1 MLESSPTK
9 SILDGEMRF
18 FAFLAKKIKPLRGSL
33 GGHLIALADQAVV
46 SLASFLAMIA
56 VSRWV
61 DPGQL
66 GIYSIGTSIVV
77 ILLGVQAG
85 LISLPYTIQQHS
97 ALGTASERAG
107 SALAQ
112 SAGLS
117 VASAILLAGAAL
129 TVNESPANS
138 GLSKVLWVLAF
149 AAPFLLLREFGRQF
163 SFARLRMA
171 EAFALDAAVTIIQ
184 LAALVCLGPLGR
196 ISPATACAALGCAC
210 AVIGVPWLYFVR
222 DQFEINRTAAR
233 ITKQGWELAKWLF
246 AAQITALLQRY
257 VTYWLLAIVA
267 GSAATGVF
275 AACMSIVTFANPLII
290 GLSNLFMPKAV
301 LAFTTG
307 GARPLMRQIL
317 RDSLVLAAVMIPFT
331 AAVALNGE
339 QIMRLLYHGA
349 DYRSHGST
357 VTLLALA
364 WLLFASGVPAA
375 IGLASMERPVVI
387 VWAGLF
393 GVAITVGLVPKFAGW
408 WGLTGAA
415 WAVLAGSGAEAAM
428 RWIGFSVEWS
438 RRLKEPATRE
448 TPSAEREKDSSA
460 CVTQ

>member
-1 MLESSPTK
+1 MRSS
-9 SILDGEMRF
+9 G
-18 FAFLAKKIKPLRGSL
+18 FLAKSVSPLRGNL

-46 SLASFLAMIA
+46 SCASFLAMIA

-61 DPGQL
+61 DPSQL
-66 GIYSIGTSIVV
+66 GIYSIATSIVV

-112 SAGLS
+112 SGA
-117 VASAILLAGAAL
+117 LAGVSALLIAGVAL
-129 TVNESPANS
+129 TENGSTGNS
-138 GLSKVLWVLAF
+138 GLAQVLWVLAF
-149 AAPFLLLREFGRQF
+149 ASPFLLLREFVRQF
-163 SFARLRMA
+163 SFARLRMV
-171 EAFALDAAVTIIQ
+171 EAFALDAAVAIIQ
-184 LAALVCLGPLGR
+184 LATLICLGPLGG
-196 ISPATACAALGCAC
+196 ISPATACAALGGAC
-210 AVIGVPWLYFVR
+210 AIIGAPWLYFAR
-222 DQFEINRTAAR
+222 GQFEINRTAPSIA
-233 ITKQGWELAKWLF
+233 KQGWELAKWLF

-275 AACMSIVTFANPLII
+275 AACMSIVTFVNPLII

-317 RDSLVLAAVMIPFT
+317 RDSLALGAVMIPLS
-331 AAVALNGE
+331 AIIALNGE

-349 DYRSHGST
+349 DYQGHGST
-357 VTLLALA
+357 VALLVLA

-375 IGLASMERPVVI
+375 IGLASIERPHVI

-393 GVAITVGLVPKFAGW
+393 GVAVTVGLVPKFVGA
-408 WGLTGAA
+408 WGLSGAA
-415 WAVLAGSGAEAAM
+415 WAVLAGSAAEAAV

-438 RRLKEPATRE
+438 KRVKEPRALIDLVAGQDEDASASITR
-448 TPSAEREKDSSA
+448 
-460 CVTQ
+460 

>member
-1 MLESSPTK
+1 MSGSAPANYV
-9 SILDGEMRF
+9 LDGKMRLP
-18 FAFLAKKIKPLRGSL
+18 AFLAKKIRPLRGSL

-46 SLASFLAMIA
+46 SCVSFLAMIA

-77 ILLGVQAG
+77 ILLGIQAG
-85 LISLPYTIQQHS
+85 LVSLPYTIQQHS

-112 SAGLS
+112 SAALS
-117 VASAILLAGAAL
+117 GVSAILLAGAAL
-129 TVNESPANS
+129 TVNESPENS
-138 GLSKVLWVLAF
+138 GLNQVLWVLAVS
-149 AAPFLLLREFGRQF
+149 APFLLLREFGRQF

-171 EAFALDAAVTIIQ
+171 EAFALDATVAILQ
-184 LAALVCLGPLGR
+184 LATLLCLGPLGR
-196 ISPATACAALGCAC
+196 ITPATACAALGGAC
-210 AVIGVPWLYFVR
+210 AVIGAPWLYFAR
-222 DQFEINRTAAR
+222 GQFEINRTAPR
-233 ITKQGWELAKWLF
+233 IAKQGWELAKWLF

-257 VTYWLLAIVA
+257 VTYWLLAVVA

-307 GARPLMRQIL
+307 GPKPLMRQIL
-317 RDSLVLAAVMIPFT
+317 RDALVLAAVMIPFT
-331 AAVALNGE
+331 AIVALSGE
-339 QIMRLLYHGA
+339 HIMKLLYHGA
-349 DYRSHGST
+349 DYQSHGST
-357 VTLLALA
+357 LALLALA

-375 IGLASMERPVVI
+375 IGLASMERPHVI

-393 GVAITVGLVPKFAGW
+393 GVAITVGLVPKFVGA

-428 RWIGFSVEWS
+428 RWIGFSIEWS
-438 RRLKEPATRE
+438 RRLKQPAARDAPVAGRDE
-448 TPSAEREKDSSA
+448 DPSASL
-460 CVTQ
+460 V